1 MWKQLTHKSRKA
13 IFLAQEEAGRL
24 GYSHVGPE
32 HLLLALARED
42 DCMAVRILEDLGL
55 DPGTVRVRV
64 MEHISRGAELLG
76 REMQLT
82 REAKSVIDLAFAESR
97 EMKEEW
103 VGTEHLLMGILRSTE
118 SMAAKVLTEF
128 GVDLAHARVHLRNL
142 KAGTLPLDGTNGQ
155 SSVSVTTI

>member
-1 MWKQLTHKSRKA
+1 MWKQLTQKARKA

-42 DCMAVRILEDLGL
+42 DCIAVRVLEELGL
-55 DPGTVRVRV
+55 DPGTLRVRV
-64 MEHISRGAELLG
+64 MERISRGAELLG

-118 SMAAKVLTEF
+118 SMAAKVLAEY
-128 GVDLAHARVHLRNL
+128 GVDLARARTQLRHV
-142 KAGTLPLDGTNGQ
+142 KAGTLPFEGANGKG
-155 SSVSVTTI
+155 SVSVSIT